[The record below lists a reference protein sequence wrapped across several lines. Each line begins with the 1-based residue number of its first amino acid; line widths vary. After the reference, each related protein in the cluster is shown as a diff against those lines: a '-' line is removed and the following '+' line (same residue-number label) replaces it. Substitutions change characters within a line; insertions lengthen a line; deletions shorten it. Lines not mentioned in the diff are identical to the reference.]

1 SAHAAGG
8 TAQVRSGG
16 GDAVRGAAGVSRR
29 LRALEREH
37 DARIG
42 VFAYD
47 TGTRRRVLHRADER
61 FPMCSVF
68 KTFAAAAVLRDL
80 DRDGDFLAKRIR
92 YSRQEADD
100 SGYAPVTGRPENIAR
115 GMTVGEL
122 CGAAVSESD
131 NAAANLLLRELG
143 GPRSITRFCRSVGD
157 DVSRLDRWEP
167 ELNSA
172 EPWRVTDTSSPRAL
186 GRSYARLVLGDALEP
201 GDRTRL
207 TDWLLANTT
216 NGERFR
222 AGLPADWLLGDKT
235 GAGSYGTN
243 NDAGVA
249 WPPGRAPLVLV
260 VLTTKFE
267 PDAAPDNTL
276 VRRTAE
282 LLAEELG

>member
-1 SAHAAGG
+1 M
-8 TAQVRSGG
+8 RSGG